1 MKRLFLFII
10 IPVFLLMGNCAAGIN
25 QIAHTPGEHRLNFKA
40 VVEKRVD
47 LRYNLYLP
55 QGYGEDPEKQWPL
68 ILFLH
73 GAGERGNDLEMVK
86 YHGLNK
92 MLLGRPDFPFI
103 LVSPLCA
110 EESWWTEH
118 LDGLDALL
126 DAVIDT
132 LAVDE
137 DRVYLTGLSMGG
149 QGAWHLAIRYPERFA
164 AIAPICGWGQT
175 YLACNLKDVPIWAF
189 HGGQDRTV
197 PPAQSEQM
205 VAAVNK
211 CGGNAKLTIYPE
223 AGHDSWTATF
233 SSPELYAWFLEHS
246 R

>member
-1 MKRLFLFII
+1 MSRLFPFVL
-10 IPVFLLMGNCAAGIN
+10 IPVLLFVSTCVPDTA
-25 QIAHTPGEHRLNFKA
+25 QIAQSPGEHGLRFKA
-40 VVEKRVD
+40 VVEKHVD

-55 QGYGEDPEKQWPL
+55 QGYGEDPDRQWPL

-73 GAGERGNDLEMVK
+73 GAGERGDDLEMVK

-92 MLLGRPDFPFI
+92 MLKGRPDFPFI

-110 EESWWTEH
+110 EDSWWTEH
-118 LDGLDALL
+118 LDGLNALL

-132 LAVDE
+132 LAVDV

-164 AIAPICGWGQT
+164 AIAPICGWGQA
-175 YLACNLKDVPIWAF
+175 YLACNLKDIPTWAF

-197 PPAQSEQM
+197 PPEQSEKM
-205 VAAVNK
+205 VAAVNN
-211 CGGNAKLTIYPE
+211 CGGNAKLTIYPG
-223 AGHDSWTATF
+223 AGHDSWTATYT
-233 SSPELYAWFLEHS
+233 SPELYDWFLEYS

>member
-1 MKRLFLFII
+1 MKRLIQFLS
-10 IPVFLLMGNCAAGIN
+10 IPVLLLTGNCVTGIS
-25 QIAHTPGEHRLNFKA
+25 QIAHTPGEHRLRFQA
-40 VVEKRVD
+40 VVEKKAD
-47 LRYNLYLP
+47 LKYHLYLP
-55 QGYGEDPEKQWPL
+55 EGYGENPDQQWPL

-73 GAGERGNDLEMVK
+73 GAGERGDDLEMAK

-92 MLLGRPDFPFI
+92 MLTGRPDFPFI

-110 EESWWTEH
+110 EGSWWTEH
-118 LDGLDALL
+118 LDDLDALL
-126 DAVIDT
+126 DAVINT
-132 LAVDE
+132 LAVAE

-164 AIAPICGWGQT
+164 ALAPICGWGQAW
-175 YLACNLKDVPIWAF
+175 LACNLKDIPVWAF

-197 PPAQSEQM
+197 PASQSEQM
-205 VAAVNK
+205 VAAVNA

-223 AGHDSWTATF
+223 AGHDSWTATY
-233 SSPELYAWFLEHS
+233 SSPELYAWFLEHT